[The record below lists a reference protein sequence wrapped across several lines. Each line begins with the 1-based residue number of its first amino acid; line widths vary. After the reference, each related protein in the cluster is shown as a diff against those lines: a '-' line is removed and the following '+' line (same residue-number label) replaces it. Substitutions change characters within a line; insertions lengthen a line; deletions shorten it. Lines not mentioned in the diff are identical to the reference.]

1 MDDKALKGK
10 YNDIRLFLVLI
21 PFINALNYYLT
32 YTPIIFNSHTI
43 ITFFIDTTE
52 GYAAWCGIRFV
63 IIYLDKKIPYESNP
77 LKRILIQLV
86 LSSVVGL
93 MIIIGLTELINFIV
107 KDRPVPSSFYQFDIF
122 IFLIWFF
129 VINGIYV
136 GLHYYQAMKQLE
148 KQNEKSKKIRTEG
161 FSVKDGR
168 QNLILSFDSIAGFF
182 SDEDY
187 TAVVTIETKKYLLDT
202 SLDKIAPTLPGE
214 LFFRLN
220 RQFILH
226 RNTVK
231 GFVKAENGKLT
242 VILIPTPHF
251 PEQVNV
257 SRTKAA
263 EFKNWFSPE

>member
-43 ITFFIDTTE
+43 ITFLLDTAE

-63 IIYLDKKIPYESNP
+63 IIYLDKKILYESNP

-122 IFLIWFF
+122 IFLIWFLTAKW
-129 VINGIYV
+129 ICNS
-136 GLHYYQAMKQLE
+136 ME
-148 KQNEKSKKIRTEG
+148 
-161 FSVKDGR
+161 
-168 QNLILSFDSIAGFF
+168 LILWVMHMAITRSSTAPGKINRCIAGQWSGAAF
-182 SDEDY
+182 
-187 TAVVTIETKKYLLDT
+187 
-202 SLDKIAPTLPGE
+202 
-214 LFFRLN
+214 
-220 RQFILH
+220 
-226 RNTVK
+226 
-231 GFVKAENGKLT
+231 
-242 VILIPTPHF
+242 HF
-251 PEQVNV
+251 M
-257 SRTKAA
+257 
-263 EFKNWFSPE
+263 